1 MDDSIFIYFAILWVA
16 MILLTSLIIFDGK
29 QINKEIL
36 KKKSSE
42 DVEENLIDK
51 PPQRYVDFN

>member
-51 PPQRYVDFN
+51 PLQRYVDFN

>member
-1 MDDSIFIYFAILWVA
+1 

-51 PPQRYVDFN
+51 PLQRYVDFN